1 MEYLTLALLFLAVFL
16 LKALA
21 SAGVLFFFSYRGEWK
36 TYMEPFSAGICF
48 TSLKKMKNLGVSVC
62 TLKTLG
68 PNMWVI
74 WSS

>member
-36 TYMEPFSAGICF
+36 TYMEPFQLEF
-48 TSLKKMKNLGVSVC
+48 VLLKKIL
-62 TLKTLG
+62 
-68 PNMWVI
+68 
-74 WSS
+74 